1 MRWSV
6 TPTGREPEQAQDKR
20 RPETVHDTDKA
31 IAQSGPAPGNDPWP
45 PRPGNAPTEQ
55 VAGPAAPVEPTSP
68 NETLGERWRRSS
80 ATLVSRLSL
89 RTRFTLLV
97 AAAVGLAVALTSA
110 AAYFSVNNLFYS
122 QLDNSLFQRA
132 ITAQQ
137 ARLDVSQLPGPLFAA
152 NGVRAEVLF
161 ANGAEAKPPRQTALP
176 PIGDQELAVANG
188 ASGRSLRTAVAS
200 DGRDYRLIAVPNGP
214 GQAFV
219 LAQPLDDIEGSLA
232 RLRFVLIIVGLIGIG
247 VAASAGLTIA
257 NAGLRPVKRLTA
269 AAEHVARTEELTPIE
284 VAGEDEI
291 GRLARSFNAMLASL
305 GQSRDRQQRLVA
317 DASHELRTPLT
328 SLRTNL
334 DLLAQSFSGG
344 AAGVGMSLAD
354 RDELLSDVRGQ
365 VEELSM
371 LVGDLVELARED
383 APEVSAVGI
392 DLAEVCERALDRV
405 RRRAPNLNFDVSLEP
420 WLLAGDPTALER
432 AVTNL
437 LDNAAKWSPPQG
449 TVSLSLQAGEV
460 VVTDE
465 GPGIA
470 ESDLV
475 KVFDRFYRSPE
486 ARTMP
491 GSGLGLS
498 IVRQAARRHNG
509 WVRASRAET
518 GGARLAMWLPGAA
531 PPGDRHNGQTS
542 APPGETPNGEPPASS
557 RVLT

>member
-1 MRWSV
+1 M
-6 TPTGREPEQAQDKR
+6 
-20 RPETVHDTDKA
+20 HDTDEA
-31 IAQSGPAPGNDPWP
+31 TIQTAAGTEGDAWP
-45 PRPGNAPTEQ
+45 PRPGAPTPTPGAAS
-55 VAGPAAPVEPTSP
+55 VAGDTSDGP
-68 NETLGERWRRSS
+68 RRPSLNERWRRVS
-80 ATLVSRLSL
+80 AAVVAGLSL

-110 AAYFSVNNLFYS
+110 AAYFSVSNLFYS

-132 ITAQQ
+132 IAAQQ

-161 ANGAEAKPPRQTALP
+161 ANGAEAKPSRQSALP
-176 PIGDQELAVANG
+176 PIGDPELAVATGTND
-188 ASGRSLRTAVAS
+188 RSLRTAVAS

-219 LAQPLDDIEGSLA
+219 LAQPLDDIERSLA
-232 RLRFVLIIVGLIGIG
+232 QLRTVLIIVGLIGIG

-284 VAGEDEI
+284 VEGEDEI
-291 GRLARSFNAMLASL
+291 GRMARSFNAMLASL
-305 GQSRDRQQRLVA
+305 SQSRDRQQRLVA

-334 DLLAQSFSGG
+334 DLLAQSFRGGSGG
-344 AAGVGMSLAD
+344 TGMSPAD
-354 RDELLSDVRGQ
+354 RDELLGDVRGQ

-392 DLAEVCERALDRV
+392 DLAEICERALDRV
-405 RRRAPNLNFDVSLEP
+405 RRRAPSLRFAVELEP
-420 WLLAGDPTALER
+420 WLLDGDPTALER

-437 LDNAAKWSPPQG
+437 LDNAVKWSPPRG
-449 TVSLSLQAGEV
+449 TVSLRLHAGEV

-509 WVRASRAET
+509 WVRASRAEG
-518 GGARLAMWLPGAA
+518 GGARLSMWLPGAA
-531 PPGDRHNGQTS
+531 PPGPENGGPASVSPGQTRD
-542 APPGETPNGEPPASS
+542 GEPPASS
-557 RVLT
+557 PVLT